1 MAGDGGKMVGG
12 MWRRGVIRFLRG
24 LRDGG
29 KVLLASS
36 IGVMSLVV
44 NAYLVWSSG
53 DWSGGP
59 YYELYK
65 EVITVTAATA
75 AVLIAIVIYSPEVVK
90 VFGETFLAKRY
101 AAGREEGVE
110 IGRGQGRE
118 EGVEIGRGQ
127 GREEGVEIR
136 NTQLL
141 KFLEE
146 NPGAT
151 AKEVEEWARN
161 GDLRRNGDGGGESRK
176 N

>member
-1 MAGDGGKMVGG
+1 MGGG
-12 MWRRGVIRFLRG
+12 MWRRSVIRFLRG

-29 KVLLASS
+29 KVLLASG
-36 IGVMSLVV
+36 IGVLSLVV
-44 NAYLVWSSG
+44 NAYLVWSLG
-53 DWSGGP
+53 DWSEGP

-101 AAGREEGVE
+101 AAGREEG
-110 IGRGQGRE
+110 RAE
-118 EGVEIGRGQ
+118 ERSE
-127 GREEGVEIR
+127 
-136 NTQLL
+136 LL

-151 AKEVEEWARN
+151 VDQVRELLRN
-161 GDLRRNGDGGGESRK
+161 GDLRRNGKERRD
-176 N
+176 

>member
-1 MAGDGGKMVGG
+1 MAGLHLAGDGGKMVGG
-12 MWRRGVIRFLRG
+12 MWRRGVIRVLRG

-36 IGVMSLVV
+36 IGVLSLVV

-101 AAGREEGVE
+101 AAGREEGIE
-110 IGRGQGRE
+110 IGNDQVLKLME
-118 EGVEIGRGQ
+118 EH
-127 GREEGVEIR
+127 
-136 NTQLL
+136 
-141 KFLEE
+141 
-146 NPGAT
+146 PGAT
-151 AKEVEEWARN
+151 VDQIRELLRN
-161 GDLRRNGDGGGESRK
+161 GDLRRNGKERRD
-176 N
+176 

>member
-1 MAGDGGKMVGG
+1 MAGLHLAGDGGKMVGG

-101 AAGREEGVE
+101 AAGREEE
-110 IGRGQGRE
+110 RSE
-118 EGVEIGRGQ
+118 
-127 GREEGVEIR
+127 
-136 NTQLL
+136 LL

-161 GDLRRNGDGGGESRK
+161 RDLRRNGDEGGKGRRG
-176 N
+176 

>member
-1 MAGDGGKMVGG
+1 MHLAGDGGKMVGG

-29 KVLLASS
+29 KVLLASC

-110 IGRGQGRE
+110 IGRE
-118 EGVEIGRGQ
+118 EGIEI

-136 NTQLL
+136 NAQLL

-151 AKEVEEWARN
+151 VDQVRELLRN
-161 GDLRRNGDGGGESRK
+161 GDLRRNGKGDGESRK

>member
-1 MAGDGGKMVGG
+1 MHLAGDGGKMVGG
-12 MWRRGVIRFLRG
+12 MLRRGVIRFLRG

-29 KVLLASS
+29 KVLLASC

-101 AAGREEGVE
+101 AAGREEG
-110 IGRGQGRE
+110 RGEGRE
-118 EGVEIGRGQ
+118 EGIEIGNDQ
-127 GREEGVEIR
+127 VLKLMEEH
-136 NTQLL
+136 
-141 KFLEE
+141 
-146 NPGAT
+146 PGAT
-151 AKEVEEWARN
+151 VDQIRELLRN
-161 GDLRRNGDGGGESRK
+161 GDARRNGDGGGKERRD
-176 N
+176 

>member
-12 MWRRGVIRFLRG
+12 MLRHGVIRFLRG

-101 AAGREEGVE
+101 AAGREEG
-110 IGRGQGRE
+110 RGE
-118 EGVEIGRGQ
+118 

-136 NTQLL
+136 NAQLL

-161 GDLRRNGDGGGESRK
+161 GDLRRNGKERRD
-176 N
+176 

>member
-1 MAGDGGKMVGG
+1 MAGLHLAGDGGKMVGG
-12 MWRRGVIRFLRG
+12 MLRRGVIRFLRG

-29 KVLLASS
+29 KVLLASC

-110 IGRGQGRE
+110 IGRGQGRDE
-118 EGVEIGRGQ
+118 ERSEF
-127 GREEGVEIR
+127 
-136 NTQLL
+136 L
-141 KFLEE
+141 KFLGE
-146 NPGAT
+146 NPEAT

-161 GDLRRNGDGGGESRK
+161 RDLRRNGDGGGKERRG
-176 N
+176 

>member
-1 MAGDGGKMVGG
+1 MEGDGGKMVGG
-12 MWRRGVIRFLRG
+12 MLRRGVIRFLRG

-29 KVLLASS
+29 KVLLASF

-44 NAYLVWSSG
+44 NAYLVWISG

-118 EGVEIGRGQ
+118 EGIEI
-127 GREEGVEIR
+127 GREEGVEIG
-136 NTQLL
+136 NDQVL
-141 KFLEE
+141 KLMEE

-151 AKEVEEWARN
+151 VDQIRELLRN
-161 GDLRRNGDGGGESRK
+161 GDLRRNGKERRD
-176 N
+176 